1 MPYEKIN
8 LNCPGCAPQFKMTM
22 TKADKPEEV
31 RCMQCVTHWL
41 RDRFITLYTGSGT
54 VNPSHYPAVDLPP
67 DRKPTAGDPY
77 LGKCPHC
84 MKDVRASQLSR
95 TYPGEETLFH
105 TECLIETMREII
117 EKRKEAETPAGLP
130 GPAEVSSYIS
140 RLEDE
145 AIELNAELVRW
156 KNAGME
162 VLGMQI
168 QSICKHEIDDERF
181 KALIAAC
188 EVFTKMK
195 KD

>member
-8 LNCPGCAPQFKMTM
+8 LNCPECIENGHQMTM
-22 TKADKPEEV
+22 TTADKPEEV
-31 RCMQCVTHWL
+31 RCMQCVKHWL
-41 RDRFITLYTGSGT
+41 RDYFIMQYTGKGT

-117 EKRKEAETPAGLP
+117 EKRKETETPREAP
-130 GPAEVSSYIS
+130 IQTADQDKYKEQVSKAFTDLVMLLAFNKWSEESVRDILIRIS
-140 RLEDE
+140 SNCYAMGFQD
-145 AIELNAELVRW
+145 
-156 KNAGME
+156 GMDR
-162 VLGMQI
+162 
-168 QSICKHEIDDERF
+168 K
-181 KALIAAC
+181 
-188 EVFTKMK
+188 
-195 KD
+195 